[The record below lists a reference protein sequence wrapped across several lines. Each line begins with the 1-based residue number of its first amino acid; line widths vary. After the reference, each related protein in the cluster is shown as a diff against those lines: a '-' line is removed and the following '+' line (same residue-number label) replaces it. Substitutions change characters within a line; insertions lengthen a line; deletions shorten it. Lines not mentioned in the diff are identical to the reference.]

1 MHLLTV
7 EKLLDK
13 INLKQASVLERIF
26 QMVEFIWL
34 HCELLSMLP
43 LMILP
48 SPAVVALSK
57 KPYHL
62 IDKDKR
68 MSSFT
73 STVDSKGGAPIV
85 GGHDGE

>member
-1 MHLLTV
+1 ML
-7 EKLLDK
+7 
-13 INLKQASVLERIF
+13 
-26 QMVEFIWL
+26 
-34 HCELLSMLP
+34 LP